1 MMDGRTI
8 TRLRGIDVAIDCD
21 GIAMPWGITDPVEIG
36 GAVVTRATF
45 PNAAFLR
52 DNEVHIGDALALG
65 GDGKTAVVEEVL
77 TLLRTGEEQ
86 SLRLPNACPLCGC
99 DLRQLGDDLVC
110 PSSSC
115 EAQLA
120 LRVEKLVAPQGFDIP
135 ELDRETIRTLIA
147 ARLITTPSDVFRL
160 RDGALLREGW
170 TIERVNSLAQ
180 SIERSKNV
188 PLERL
193 LIAMTGIE
201 AEAAASIAEH
211 ARSLA
216 SVKRLAA
223 GSMARLPNV
232 GTRAAEQ
239 VVNFMREP
247 RNRRVLAQMARAG
260 VTTLR
265 VPVAYRAVT
274 SHGDPRP

>member
-1 MMDGRTI
+1 MEGRAI
-8 TRLRGIDVAIDCD
+8 TRLRGVDVAVDSD
-21 GIAMPWGITDPVEIG
+21 GVATPWGTLDPVEIG
-36 GAVVTRATF
+36 GLLVTRATF
-45 PNAAFLR
+45 RNAAFLR
-52 DNEVHIGDALALG
+52 NNEVHIGDALALRAG
-65 GDGKTAVVEEVL
+65 REPVVDEVL
-77 TLLRTGEEQ
+77 PLLRTGEEQ

-110 PSSSC
+110 PSSAC
-115 EAQLA
+115 AAQLA
-120 LRVEKLVAPQGFDIP
+120 LRVERLVAPEGFDIP

-147 ARLITTPSDVFRL
+147 KGLITTPSDVFRL
-160 RDGALLREGW
+160 REGVLIREGW
-170 TIERVNSLAQ
+170 PVERVHALMH

-193 LIAMTGIE
+193 LIAMTAIDSP
-201 AEAAASIAEH
+201 AAASIAEH

-216 SVKRLAA
+216 GVKRLAA

-265 VPVAYRAVT
+265 VPVR
-274 SHGDPRP
+274 

>member
-1 MMDGRTI
+1 MVSIMDGRAI
-8 TRLRGIDVAIDCD
+8 TRLRGVDFSVDTEGVAT
-21 GIAMPWGITDPVEIG
+21 PWGTIDPVDFAG
-36 GAVVTRATF
+36 SQVTRATF
-45 PNAAFLR
+45 RNAAFLR
-52 DNEVHIGDALALG
+52 ENEVHLGDALALA
-65 GDGKTAVVEEVL
+65 GDQQPFVEEVL
-77 TLLRTGEEQ
+77 PLLRTGDEE
-86 SLRLPNACPLCGC
+86 SLRLPNSCPNCGC
-99 DLRQLGDDLVC
+99 DLRQLGEDLVC
-110 PSSSC
+110 PSSAC

-120 LRVEKLVAPQGFDIP
+120 VRVERLVSPQGFNIP

-147 ARLITTPSDVFRL
+147 AGLITTPSDVFRL
-160 RDGALLREGW
+160 RDGILTRIGW
-170 TIERVNSLAQ
+170 PIERVNSLGA
-180 SIERSKNV
+180 SIEQSKNV

-193 LIAMTGIE
+193 LIAMTGIDGD
-201 AEAAASIAEH
+201 AAASIAEH

-216 SVKRLAA
+216 GAKRLAA

-265 VPVAYRAVT
+265 VPVRTA
-274 SHGDPRP
+274 

>member
-1 MMDGRTI
+1 MVSMMDGRAI
-8 TRLRGIDVAIDCD
+8 TRLRGVDFSVDTEGVAT
-21 GIAMPWGITDPVEIG
+21 PWGIIDPVDFAG
-36 GAVVTRATF
+36 SQVTRATF
-45 PNAAFLR
+45 RHAAFLR
-52 DNEVHIGDALALG
+52 ENEVHLGDALALA
-65 GDGKTAVVEEVL
+65 GDQQPFVEEVL
-77 TLLRTGEEQ
+77 PLLRTGDEE
-86 SLRLPNACPLCGC
+86 SLRLPNSCPNCGC
-99 DLRQLGDDLVC
+99 DLRQLGEDLVC
-110 PSSSC
+110 PSSAC

-120 LRVEKLVAPQGFDIP
+120 VRVERLVSPQGFNIP
-135 ELDRETIRTLIA
+135 ELDREAIRTLIA

-160 RDGALLREGW
+160 RDGILMRIGW
-170 TIERVNSLAQ
+170 PIERVNSLAA
-180 SIERSKNV
+180 SIELSKNV

-201 AEAAASIAEH
+201 ADAAASIAEH

-216 SVKRLAA
+216 GVKRLAA

-265 VPVAYRAVT
+265 VARTA
-274 SHGDPRP
+274 

>member
-1 MMDGRTI
+1 MVLMMDGRAI
-8 TRLRGIDVAIDCD
+8 TRLRGVDFSVDTD
-21 GIAMPWGITDPVEIG
+21 GIATPLGTIDPVEFG
-36 GAVVTRATF
+36 GSLVTRATF
-45 PNAAFLR
+45 RNAAFLR
-52 DNEVHIGDALALG
+52 ENEVHIGDALTL
-65 GDGKTAVVEEVL
+65 DGEKEPFVREVL
-77 TLLRTGEEQ
+77 PLLRTGSEE
-86 SLRLPNACPLCGC
+86 SLRLPNACPKCGC

-110 PSSSC
+110 PSSAC

-120 LRVEKLVAPQGFDIP
+120 VRVERLVSADGFNIP
-135 ELDRETIRTLIA
+135 ELDRDAIRTLIA
-147 ARLITTPSDVFRL
+147 AGLITTPSDVFRL
-160 RDGALLREGW
+160 RDGVLLRIGW
-170 TIERVNSLAQ
+170 PMERVNALAA

-193 LIAMTGIE
+193 LIAMTGIDG
-201 AEAAASIAEH
+201 EAAASIAEH

-216 SVKRLAA
+216 GVNRLAA

-232 GTRAAEQ
+232 GTRTAEQ

-265 VPVAYRAVT
+265 VPVR
-274 SHGDPRP
+274 

>member
-8 TRLRGIDVAIDCD
+8 TRLRGVDVSIDTD
-21 GIAMPWGITDPVEIG
+21 GTATPWGILDPVDIG
-36 GAVVTRATF
+36 GSTVTRATF
-45 PNAAFLR
+45 RNAAFLR
-52 DNEVHIGDALALG
+52 ENEVHIGDALALA
-65 GDGKTAVVEEVL
+65 GDEQPVVEEVL
-77 TLLRTGEEQ
+77 ALLRTGAEE
-86 SLRLPNACPLCGC
+86 SLRLPNACPQCGC

-110 PSSSC
+110 PSSAC

-120 LRVEKLVAPQGFDIP
+120 ARVERLVSPQGFNIP

-147 ARLITTPSDVFRL
+147 EGLITTPSDVFRL
-160 RDGALLREGW
+160 RDGLLLRIGW
-170 TIERVNSLAQ
+170 PIERVNALAV
-180 SIERSKNV
+180 SIEQSKNV

-193 LIAMTGIE
+193 LIAMTGIDGD
-201 AEAAASIAEH
+201 AASSIAEH

-216 SVKRLAA
+216 GVKRLAA

-265 VPVAYRAVT
+265 VPAR
-274 SHGDPRP
+274 

>member
-1 MMDGRTI
+1 MMDSRAI
-8 TRLRGIDVAIDCD
+8 TRLRGVDVAIDSD
-21 GIAMPWGITDPVEIG
+21 GIAMPWGIIDPVEIG
-36 GAVVTRATF
+36 GSTVTRATF
-45 PNAAFLR
+45 RNAAFLR

-65 GDGKTAVVEEVL
+65 GDGKQTVVEEVL
-77 TLLRTGEEQ
+77 PLLRTGVEV

-99 DLRQLGDDLVC
+99 DLRQLGSDLVC

-115 EAQLA
+115 GAQLA
-120 LRVEKLVAPQGFDIP
+120 LRVERLVAPQGFDIP
-135 ELDRETIRTLIA
+135 ELDRDTIRKLIA
-147 ARLITTPSDVFRL
+147 SGLITTPSDVFRL
-160 RDGALLREGW
+160 RDGVLLREGW
-170 TIERVNSLAQ
+170 TIERVNALAQ

-193 LIAMTGIE
+193 LIAMTGID

-216 SVKRLAA
+216 GVKRLAA

-265 VPVAYRAVT
+265 VPARA
-274 SHGDPRP
+274 

>member
-1 MMDGRTI
+1 MVSMMDGRAI
-8 TRLRGIDVAIDCD
+8 TRLRGVDFSVDTEGVAT
-21 GIAMPWGITDPVEIG
+21 PWGIIDPVDFAG
-36 GAVVTRATF
+36 SQVTRATF
-45 PNAAFLR
+45 RHAAFLR
-52 DNEVHIGDALALG
+52 ENEVHLGDALALA
-65 GDGKTAVVEEVL
+65 GDQQPFVEEVL
-77 TLLRTGEEQ
+77 PLLRTGNEE
-86 SLRLPNACPLCGC
+86 SLRLPNSCPNCGC
-99 DLRQLGDDLVC
+99 DLRQLGEDLVC
-110 PSSSC
+110 PSSVC

-120 LRVEKLVAPQGFDIP
+120 VRVERLVSPQGFNIP
-135 ELDRETIRTLIA
+135 ELDREAIRTLIA

-160 RDGALLREGW
+160 RDGILMRIGW
-170 TIERVNSLAQ
+170 PIERVNSLAA
-180 SIERSKNV
+180 SIELSKNV

-201 AEAAASIAEH
+201 ADAAASIAEH

-216 SVKRLAA
+216 GVKRLAA

-265 VPVAYRAVT
+265 VAVRT
-274 SHGDPRP
+274 A

>member
-1 MMDGRTI
+1 VS
-8 TRLRGIDVAIDCD
+8 IDID
-21 GIAMPWGITDPVEIG
+21 GIATPLGIIDPVDVG
-36 GAVVTRATF
+36 GSLVTRAPF
-45 PNAAFLR
+45 RNAAFLR
-52 DNEVHIGDALALG
+52 NNEVHIGDALALAV
-65 GDGKTAVVEEVL
+65 DKEPVVEEVL
-77 TLLRTGEEQ
+77 PLLRTGAEE

-120 LRVEKLVAPQGFDIP
+120 VRVERLVSPQGFNIP
-135 ELDRETIRTLIA
+135 ELDRDSIRSLIA
-147 ARLITTPSDVFRL
+147 AGLITTPSDVFRL
-160 RDGALLREGW
+160 RDGVLLRIGW
-170 TIERVNSLAQ
+170 PIERVNALAA
-180 SIERSKNV
+180 SIELSKNV

-193 LIAMTGIE
+193 LIAMTGIDG
-201 AEAAASIAEH
+201 EAAASIAEH

-216 SVKRLAA
+216 GVKRLAA

-265 VPVAYRAVT
+265 VPVR
-274 SHGDPRP
+274 

>member
-1 MMDGRTI
+1 MMESRAI
-8 TRLRGIDVAIDCD
+8 TRLRGVDVAIDSD
-21 GIAMPWGITDPVEIG
+21 GIAMPWGIIDPVEIG
-36 GAVVTRATF
+36 GSTVTRATF
-45 PNAAFLR
+45 RNAAFLR

-65 GDGKTAVVEEVL
+65 GHGVVEEVL
-77 TLLRTGEEQ
+77 PLLRTGAEE

-99 DLRQLGDDLVC
+99 DLRQLGSDLVC

-120 LRVEKLVAPQGFDIP
+120 LRVERLVAPQGFDIS
-135 ELDRETIRTLIA
+135 ELDRDTIRTLIA

-160 RDGALLREGW
+160 RDGVLLREGW
-170 TIERVNSLAQ
+170 TIERVNALAQ

-193 LIAMTGIE
+193 LIAMTGID
-201 AEAAASIAEH
+201 AEAASSIAEH

-216 SVKRLAA
+216 GVKRLAA
-223 GSMARLPNV
+223 GSMARLPTV

-265 VPVAYRAVT
+265 VPAR
-274 SHGDPRP
+274 